1 MPRPKKLKIVNGL
14 PKYNLYGPINVSEE
28 NGILM
33 SIEEYETIRLI
44 DIEGL
49 SQEKCAQVMQV
60 GRITVQKLYADA
72 RYKIAD
78 LLVNGT
84 VLKIE
89 GGSYQINENDE

>member
-14 PKYNLYGPINVSEE
+14 PEYNLYGPINASEE
-28 NGILM
+28 NSILM

-44 DIEGL
+44 DVEGL
-49 SQEKCAQVMQV
+49 KQEECAQRMQV

-78 LLVNGT
+78 LLVNGI

-89 GGSYQINENDE
+89 GGSYQINEKDE